1 MGGTTTSRGD
11 VQGLRAV
18 AVLAVVVAHA
28 GVPFLPGGFVGV
40 DVFFVVS
47 GYLISGLLY
56 RDLAAGHGVPLA
68 RFWAR
73 RARRILPAATVVL
86 LTTLL
91 AGLVVLPLLDGRS
104 LVDDALWAGLF
115 VVNVHFARR
124 DDYFFSRDIDASPLQ
139 HYWSLAVEE
148 QFYVVWPL
156 LLLGCVAV
164 VRAARTMRGS
174 AGGLRPGRPLPRG
187 AIAVMLVVLTAG
199 SFVWSVLQT
208 TGDAPAAY
216 FSTLTRAWELGVG
229 ALAALVTAR
238 TTRHLTRAS
247 ASVLA
252 GAGLLAVVAACVLFS
267 PGTPFPGYAAALP
280 VLGTAA
286 VLLAGAGRVR
296 PVTDLLLDTWFMRT
310 VGDWSFSLYLWH
322 WPALV
327 LPEQALGRS
336 LVPAETAA
344 ALAAT
349 VLLSAATFQLVET
362 PFRTGRAAVRLQVR
376 RGLVLYPVSL
386 VLALGSSAGAW
397 AWTESRLGESG
408 DDPAITADPSGS
420 STAQVEALVQASVE
434 AARNDVDVPSDL
446 TPDIRALPQSI
457 ADVGLCDYRT
467 DVRDLCPRGPVVS
480 DRRMVLIGDSH
491 ARAWIPAFDR
501 IAEAAGWRM
510 YYLVKSQ
517 CTAAHVVVAP
527 IEEDTP
533 FTECSE
539 FHTWTQEQVRSLDP
553 DLVVVAS
560 SPPVNGVFDDSG
572 DQLSEVDDIA
582 PLLDA
587 GYDDLFADL
596 AATARRT
603 VLIRDVPKAAEAPG
617 TCISA
622 EDSLK
627 LCTFEPQE
635 RSAYL
640 ADVSVSSARDAD
652 VQVVDPTPWL
662 CFDGDCPAVIG
673 GTLSYR
679 DSDHLTTEYSASL
692 AEALGTAL
700 DMLED

>member
-1 MGGTTTSRGD
+1 M
-11 VQGLRAV
+11 RAV

-56 RDLAAGHGVPLA
+56 RDLAAGRGVSLT

-91 AGLVVLPLLDGRS
+91 AGLAVLPLLDGRS
-104 LVDDALWAGLF
+104 LVEDALWAGLF
-115 VVNVHFARR
+115 VVNLHFARQ
-124 DDYFFSRDIDASPLQ
+124 DDYFFSRDVDASPLQ

-156 LLLGCVAV
+156 LLLGCLAL
-164 VRAARTMRGS
+164 VRAARSMRGS

-187 AIAVMLVVLTAG
+187 AIAAMLVVLTAG
-199 SFVWSVLQT
+199 SFAWSVLQT
-208 TGDAPAAY
+208 SGDAPAAY

-238 TTRHLTRAS
+238 TTRHLTRTS
-247 ASVLA
+247 ASLLA
-252 GAGLLAVVAACVLFS
+252 GAGLLAGLLAVVLFS

-286 VLLAGAGRVR
+286 VLLAGAGRAR
-296 PVTDLLLDTWFMRT
+296 PVTDLLLGNPFMRT
-310 VGDWSFSLYLWH
+310 VGDWSYSLYLWH

-327 LPEQALGRS
+327 LPEQALGRT
-336 LVPAETAA
+336 LAPAETAG
-344 ALAAT
+344 ALVAT
-349 VLLSAATFQLVET
+349 VLLSAATFHLVET
-362 PFRTGRAAVRLQVR
+362 PFRTGRTAVRLQVR
-376 RGLVLYPVSL
+376 RGLILYPVSL
-386 VLALGSSAGAW
+386 VLVLGSSAGAW
-397 AWTESRLGESG
+397 AWTESRFGESG
-408 DDPAITADPSGS
+408 DNPAITADPSGT
-420 STAQVEALVQASVE
+420 STEQVEALVQASVE
-434 AARNDVDVPSDL
+434 AARDDVEVPSDL
-446 TPDIRALPQSI
+446 TPDLYALPESI

-467 DVRDLCPRGPVVS
+467 DVRDLCQRGDPTG
-480 DRRMVLIGDSH
+480 DRSMVLVGDSH

-501 IAEAAGWRM
+501 IAQAAGWRM
-510 YYLVKSQ
+510 HYLVKSQ

-533 FTECSE
+533 FDECTD
-539 FHTWTQEQVRSLDP
+539 FHEWTQEQVGNLDP

-560 SPPVNGVFDDSG
+560 SPPVNGVFDESG
-572 DQLSEVDDIA
+572 TRLSEVDDIA

-587 GYDDLFADL
+587 GYEDLFADL
-596 AATARRT
+596 AGTAERT

-617 TCISA
+617 TCLSV
-622 EDSLK
+622 ENSLK
-627 LCTFEPQE
+627 RCTFEPQE

-640 ADVSVSSARDAD
+640 ADVSVEAAEDAD
-652 VQVVDPTPWL
+652 VEVVDPTSWL
-662 CFDGDCPAVIG
+662 CFEGDCPAVIG

-692 AEALGTAL
+692 AEALGSAL
-700 DMLED
+700 GMLED

>member
-1 MGGTTTSRGD
+1 MGVSTASRGD

-18 AVLAVVVAHA
+18 AVLVVVVAHA

-56 RDLAAGHGVPLA
+56 REIGTGRRLSLTH
-68 RFWAR
+68 FWAR

-86 LTTLL
+86 LTTLV

-104 LVDDALWAGLF
+104 LVEDSLWAGLF
-115 VVNVHFARR
+115 VVNVHFARQ
-124 DDYFFSRDIDASPLQ
+124 DDYFFSRDVEASPLQ

-156 LLLGCVAV
+156 LLLACLAL
-164 VRAARTMRGS
+164 VRAARSRRGS
-174 AGGLRPGRPLPRG
+174 AGGLRPGRPLPRR
-187 AIAVMLVVLTAG
+187 AIAAMLVVLTAA
-199 SFVWSVLQT
+199 SFSWSVLHT

-238 TTRHLTRAS
+238 VTRHLTRVSAS
-247 ASVLA
+247 ALA
-252 GAGLLAVVAACVLFS
+252 AAGLLAVLAACLWFS

-286 VLLAGAGRVR
+286 VLLAGAGRAR
-296 PVTDLLLDTWFMRT
+296 PVTDLLLDNRLMRT
-310 VGDWSFSLYLWH
+310 IGDWSYSLYLWH

-327 LPEQALGRS
+327 LPEQALGRA

-344 ALAAT
+344 ALVAT
-349 VLLSAATFQLVET
+349 VLLSAATFHLVET
-362 PFRTGRAAVRLQVR
+362 PFRTGRFAVRLRVR
-376 RGLVLYPVSL
+376 RGLVLYPASL
-386 VLALGSSAGAW
+386 VLVLGASAGAW
-397 AWTESRLGESG
+397 TWTESRSGEYG
-408 DDPAITADPSGS
+408 DNPAITADPSGS
-420 STAQVEALVQASVE
+420 SSDRAEALVQASVE
-434 AARNDVDVPSDL
+434 AARNGVEVPSDL
-446 TPDIRALPQSI
+446 NPDLYALPDSI

-467 DVRDLCPRGPVVS
+467 DVRDLCQRGDVIG

-501 IAEAAGWRM
+501 IAETAGWQT

-517 CTAAHVVVAP
+517 CTAAHVTVAP
-527 IEEDTP
+527 VEEDAP
-533 FTECSE
+533 FEECSE
-539 FHTWTQEQVRSLDP
+539 FHDWTQEQVRNLDP

-560 SPPVNGVFDDSG
+560 SPPVNGVFDASG
-572 DQLSEVDDIA
+572 TRQTEVEAIA
-582 PLLDA
+582 PLIDA

-596 AATARRT
+596 GETARRT

-617 TCISA
+617 TCLSA
-622 EDSLK
+622 ENSLK
-627 LCTFEPQE
+627 MCAFEPQE
-635 RSAYL
+635 RSAAL
-640 ADVSVSSARDAD
+640 ADVAERSARDGG
-652 VQVVDPTPWL
+652 VQVVDPTSWL

-692 AEALGTAL
+692 AEALGEAL